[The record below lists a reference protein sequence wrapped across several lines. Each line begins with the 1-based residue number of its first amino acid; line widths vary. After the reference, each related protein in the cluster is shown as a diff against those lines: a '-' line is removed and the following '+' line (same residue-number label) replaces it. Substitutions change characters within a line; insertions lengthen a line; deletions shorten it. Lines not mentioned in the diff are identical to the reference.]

1 MKIFCWVVLLM
12 NAVSAK
18 EPGVIDLGVVGTVFP
33 IKERNIMT
41 VMQEKLNSPMGKK
54 LRKDFETRLKEAG
67 ESQHYLPTANKA
79 LAPTTEHRTYL
90 FNPSISLDRDLADH
104 NGTRFYQAGTKV
116 NPLNQITLS
125 KEYLFIDGDRPRQV
139 AWALAY
145 KKTKPA
151 MIILVRGDP
160 MRLMRESGEQV
171 FFDQEEAMARRFQLS
186 HVPCSMA
193 QEGTNLRITEW
204 VEDEFGKETPVSEQT
219 LSEGAYEHP

>member
-33 IKERNIMT
+33 IKERNIME
-41 VMQEKLNSPMGKK
+41 VLQEKIASPMGKK
-54 LRKDFETRLKEAG
+54 LLHGFETRLKEAG
-67 ESQHYLPTANKA
+67 DSKHYLPTPNTT
-79 LAPTTEHRTYL
+79 LTPTTEHRTYL
-90 FNPSISLDRDLADH
+90 FNPSMSLDRDLADH

-116 NPLNQITLS
+116 NPLNQIILS

-160 MRLMRESGEQV
+160 MRLMRASGVQV
-171 FFDQEEAMARRFQLS
+171 FFDQEEAMAKRFQLT

-193 QEGTNLRITEW
+193 QEGVYLRITEW
-204 VEDEFGKETPVSEQT
+204 VEEDLGKEINISDQT
-219 LSEGAYEHP
+219 SKEGVP

>member
-1 MKIFCWVVLLM
+1 MKIFCVGVVLM
-12 NAVSAK
+12 RVAFAK
-18 EPGVIDLGVVGTVFP
+18 EDSVIDLGVVGTVFP

-41 VMQEKLNSPMGKK
+41 VMHEKMSSPLGQK
-54 LRKDFETRLKEAG
+54 LLHDFETRLKEAG
-67 ESQHYLPTANKA
+67 DSKHYLPTPNST
-79 LAPTTEHRTYL
+79 LTPTLEHRTYL

-104 NGTRFYQAGTKV
+104 NGTRFYQADRQV

-139 AWALAY
+139 AFALAY

-160 MRLMRESGEQV
+160 MRLMRESGVQV
-171 FFDQEEAMARRFQLS
+171 FFDQEAAMAKRFQLT
-186 HVPCSMA
+186 HVPCFMA

-204 VEDEFGKETPVSEQT
+204 VEDDLEKEIHLSDQT
-219 LSEGAYEHP
+219 SKEGAS

>member
-33 IKERNIMT
+33 IKERNIME
-41 VMQEKLNSPMGKK
+41 VLQEKIASPMGEK
-54 LRKDFETRLKEAG
+54 LLHDFETRLKEAG
-67 ESQHYLPTANKA
+67 DSKHYLPTPNTT
-79 LAPTTEHRTYL
+79 LTPTTEHRTYL

-104 NGTRFYQAGTKV
+104 NGTRFYQAGTSV

-125 KEYLFIDGDRPRQV
+125 KEYLFIDGDRPHQV
-139 AWALAY
+139 AWALNY
-145 KKTKPA
+145 KKNKAA
-151 MIILVRGDP
+151 MIVLVKGDP
-160 MRLMRESGEQV
+160 MRLMRDAGVQV
-171 FFDQEEAMARRFQLS
+171 FFDQEEAMAKRFQLT

-204 VEDEFGKETPVSEQT
+204 VEDDLEKEIHIADPISKEV
-219 LSEGAYEHP
+219 AP

>member
-33 IKERNIMT
+33 IKERNIME
-41 VMQEKLNSPMGKK
+41 VLQEKIASPMGKK
-54 LRKDFETRLKEAG
+54 LLHDFETRLKEAG
-67 ESQHYLPTANKA
+67 DSKHYLPTPNTT
-79 LAPTTEHRTYL
+79 LTPTTEHRTYL
-90 FNPSISLDRDLADH
+90 FNPSMSLDRDLADH

-116 NPLNQITLS
+116 NPLNQIILS
-125 KEYLFIDGDRPRQV
+125 KEYLFIDGDRSRQV
-139 AWALAY
+139 AFALAY

-160 MRLMRESGEQV
+160 MRLMRASGVQV
-171 FFDQEEAMARRFQLS
+171 FFDQEEAMAKRFQLT

-193 QEGTNLRITEW
+193 QEGVYLRITEW
-204 VEDEFGKETPVSEQT
+204 VEEDLGKEINISDQT
-219 LSEGAYEHP
+219 SKEGVP